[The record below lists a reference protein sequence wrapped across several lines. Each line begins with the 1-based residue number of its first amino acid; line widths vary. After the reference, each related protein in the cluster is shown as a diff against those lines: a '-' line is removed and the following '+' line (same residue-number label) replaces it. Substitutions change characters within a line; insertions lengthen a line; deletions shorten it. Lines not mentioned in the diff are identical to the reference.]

1 MANYTD
7 SGNMIYDLNKHRYIL
22 TPDAIQEVYGINLA
36 DALDSDSDISPETLP
51 DRFLER
57 ASKIL
62 YNYMYSWAEDK
73 SATEYFLSLPRNR
86 EAIEEAQLEYV
97 YSLLMNNTDPS
108 IFFTGNALHA
118 IEVPPNVQTILL
130 NNGLIF
136 RGRFYNLPQHYE
148 ELRGVDY

>member
-22 TPDAIQEVYGINLA
+22 TPEAIQEVYGINLV
-36 DALDSDSDISPETLP
+36 DALDSDSDASPETLP

-73 SATEYFLSLPRNR
+73 AATEYFLSLPRNR
-86 EAIEEAQLEYV
+86 EAIEEVQLEYV

-108 IFFTGNALHA
+108 IFFTGNALNA

-136 RGRFYNLPQHYE
+136 RGRFYNLPQDYQKG
-148 ELRGVDY
+148 RGVEY